1 MLLWDTMIVG
11 LIFGIVCVISISN
24 AVRKY
29 KKAEALRNECA
40 HHIHNRNTH
49 HIHDR

>member
-1 MLLWDTMIVG
+1 MIVG
-11 LIFGIVCVISISN
+11 IIFGIVCVVSISN

-29 KKAEALRNECA
+29 KKDEAEALRNECA
-40 HHIHNRNTH
+40 HHIHDRNTH

>member
-1 MLLWDTMIVG
+1 MIVG
-11 LIFGIVCVISISN
+11 IIFGIVCVVSISN

-29 KKAEALRNECA
+29 NDEKEKTEALRNECA
-40 HHIHNRNTH
+40 HHIHDRNMH